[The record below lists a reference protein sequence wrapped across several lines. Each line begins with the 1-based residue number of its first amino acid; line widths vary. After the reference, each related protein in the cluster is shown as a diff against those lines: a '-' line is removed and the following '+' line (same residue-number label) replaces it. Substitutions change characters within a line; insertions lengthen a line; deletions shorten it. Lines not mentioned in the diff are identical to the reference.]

1 MKRPSDVVPF
11 QNRTG
16 KPADKSWRIAQV
28 EAYWEGLRGGR
39 VVPERSE
46 ILAAGISD
54 ALSHVFILEA
64 ITPKVARVRVAGQ
77 FLNTLMGMEV
87 RGMPLSVLFA
97 PAAREE
103 LANALE
109 SMFSTPAVIKMDL
122 FSAGGFGRL
131 PFEAKLLILP
141 LRGEDGEI
149 TKAIGVIDA
158 DAKIGRAPRRF
169 TVKSID
175 RRSLTGYG
183 TLPEADEVREVAEPQ
198 APYTPE
204 KPYLRLVKSDD
215 Q

>member
-1 MKRPSDVVPF
+1 MKRPNDIVPF
-11 QNRTG
+11 QNRPG
-16 KPADKSWRIAQV
+16 KSGAKSWRIAQV

-39 VVPERSE
+39 VVPDRSE

-64 ITPKVARVRVAGQ
+64 ITPKVARMRVAGQ

-97 PAAREE
+97 PTAREE

-109 SMFSTPAVIKMDL
+109 STFEEPSVIKMDL

-149 TKAIGVIDA
+149 TKAIGVLDA
-158 DAKIGRAPRRF
+158 DAKIGRSPRRF
-169 TVKSID
+169 TIKSLE

-183 TLPEADEVREVAEPQ
+183 TLPETDELREVAEPK
-198 APYTPE
+198 AEYTPE
-204 KPYLRLVKSDD
+204 KKPYLRLVKSDD
-215 Q
+215 